1 LGDILG
7 KLGKGKEMFS
17 KIAGMLGK
25 GKKIDDDGH
34 NSEVGDSEQIMALKT
49 KFEIEKGRIDDTF
62 GEKNDKP
69 TPSLNET
76 QNEANEKLNDL
87 QISNDVSYNGNEEFK
102 FGDMKISVS
111 DDNMDDFSGTLTS
124 VEFPQGV
131 GLYIAQE
138 CFREMNQPECE
149 KLFERSTKAKQMSC
163 GQEMIPSAHVIGT
176 GFLISRDSVDKTRR
190 KSLITRLCNKPIKYL
205 EQFVEL

>member
-1 LGDILG
+1 MLSGQ
-7 KLGKGKEMFS
+7 KKE
-17 KIAGMLGK
+17 
-25 GKKIDDDGH
+25 DDDQNGDP
-34 NSEVGDSEQIMALKT
+34 GDSDQIMALKT
-49 KFEIEKGRIDDTF
+49 KFDIEKDKMDEVF
-62 GEKNDKP
+62 EEKHDKN

-76 QNEANEKLNDL
+76 QNDINDKLTDL

-102 FGDMKISVS
+102 FGDIKISVS

-149 KLFERSTKAKQMSC
+149 KLFERSTKAKQLSC
-163 GQEMIPSAHVIGT
+163 GQAMIPSAHVIGT

-190 KSLITRLCNKPIKYL
+190 KSLITRLCNKPIKYF
-205 EQFVEL
+205 ECI